1 MKKVLINE
9 TFKDVYTGRMRTA
22 GDICE
27 MTDER
32 IKEIKEVNPNFVTV
46 IGKAET
52 VEETEVEEVEDI
64 AEDIAEDEAAGKP
77 KRKTTKK

>member
-22 GDICE
+22 GDTAE

-64 AEDIAEDEAAGKP
+64 AEDEAAGKP

>member
-64 AEDIAEDEAAGKP
+64 AEDEAAGKP

>member
-9 TFKDVYTGRMRTA
+9 TFKDVYTGRMHTA
-22 GDICE
+22 GDTDE

-52 VEETEVEEVEDI
+52 MVEVEETVEEVEDI
-64 AEDIAEDEAAGKP
+64 AEEEAAEKP
-77 KRKTTKK
+77 KRRTTKK